1 MGFDYENGSI
11 GDLNVNDVFLPFI
24 DDIGMMWFA
33 HANKMEIV
41 WIRAGNG
48 WLAGLSIF
56 LFMAFFCL
64 FHSLPR
70 VFGFWLEVLYSGNV
84 IAPNSTH
91 RSYS

>member
-41 WIRAGNG
+41 
-48 WLAGLSIF
+48 
-56 LFMAFFCL
+56 
-64 FHSLPR
+64 
-70 VFGFWLEVLYSGNV
+70 
-84 IAPNSTH
+84 
-91 RSYS
+91 